1 MRCTKCADRLH
12 KVCKGSAQVVQGCC
26 TKCTQEYRTTCTGTL
41 RNLYMYSVL
50 LLQEF
55 STLLNVVKSLGSD
68 ARFRDMMHFR
78 GKEQHV
84 SNNEK

>member
-1 MRCTKCADRLH
+1 MRCTKCAKALH
-12 KVCKGSAQVVQGCC
+12 KLCKGVALSV
-26 TKCTQEYRTTCTGTL
+26 QEYRTTCTGNL

-55 STLLNVVKSLGSD
+55 PILLNVVKSLGSD
-68 ARFRDMMHFR
+68 ARFADMKHFR